1 MTFHLR
7 HRGLVRLLPLVFAV
21 FGWVLVSTVGA
32 WTQAADKT
40 IFVTVLDSDNKPV
53 KDIGAAEFGVRED
66 TVVREVTSAKVATK
80 PLFLTVLAD
89 TSKVT
94 GGGGFSAGS
103 TELIRDIRVSLTAF
117 VRQVA
122 AGAPDAQISLMEFG
136 QAAVPVVNFTS
147 KTADLEKGINRL
159 FPKDNAP
166 SVLLEAIVES
176 CKNLAKK
183 ESPRRAIVVL
193 NVEPSEEQSREQPQT
208 IIDAL
213 KKSGAQLWAV
223 SLQKGALKNAQRDL
237 VLEVLTKNTGGRRE
251 FIVGQS
257 AIETILKGYADAL
270 TSQYEV
276 TYKRPAGAPPQNV
289 QVGVARPGL
298 KLFATVYPPQ

>member
-1 MTFHLR
+1 MTFHIR
-7 HRGLVRLLPLVFAV
+7 RGLVRLLPLVFVV
-21 FGWVLVSTVGA
+21 FGWVLVSTAGA

-103 TELIRDIRVSLTAF
+103 TELIRDIRKSLTSF
-117 VRQVA
+117 VKQIGA
-122 AGAPDAQISLMEFG
+122 ASPDAQMSLMEFG
-136 QAAVPVVNFTS
+136 QAAVTVTNFTS
-147 KTADLEKGINRL
+147 KTADLEKGINKL
-159 FPKDNAP
+159 FPKDDAP
-166 SVLLEAIVES
+166 SVLLEAIVEAGR
-176 CKNLAKK
+176 NLAKK

-193 NVEPSEEQSREQPQT
+193 NVEPSDEQSREPGQKV
-208 IIDAL
+208 IDELRKA
-213 KKSGAQLWAV
+213 GAQLWAV
-223 SLQKGALKNAQRDL
+223 SLQKGALRNPQRDV